1 MKYKENRAKKERNPY
16 MGIDMEKTGIHLK
29 NMTEQE
35 GYTVKDIQ
43 RYLHLACPQPV
54 YRWFKGQV
62 LPSVD
67 HLYTL
72 SKLLHVHM
80 EELLLPAE
88 NLPSGDGEK
97 ILNCPDIY
105 FSGDDYPAGN
115 GSDGNG
121 SAGNGNTGN
130 GSTVTGSLLLN
141 RAAGWKRRQL
151 AVYWITMRKNPA

>member
-1 MKYKENRAKKERNPY
+1 MKYKENRAKKERKSY
-16 MGIDMEKTGIHLK
+16 MSIDMEKTGIHLK

-43 RYLHLACPQPV
+43 SYLHLACPQPI

-62 LPSVD
+62 LPSVE

-80 EELLLPAE
+80 EELLLPAG

-97 ILNCPDIY
+97 ILNYPDIY
-105 FSGDDYPAGN
+105 VSGDDYPT
-115 GSDGNG
+115 GNG
-121 SAGNGNTGN
+121 SAGNGSTGN
-130 GSTVTGSLLLN
+130 DNAVTGSLLLN

-151 AVYWITMRKNPA
+151 AVYWITMQKHPA